1 MSEWKSCTLGDV
13 LTLQRGFD
21 LPTQNRIPGKH
32 PVVASTG
39 IVATHNEAKASGPG
53 VVIGRSGSIGGGQF
67 LSNDFWPLNTTLW
80 VKDFHN
86 NNERFCYYLLKSIDF
101 SNFNVGGAVP
111 TLNRN
116 HVHPWPVN
124 RPPRN
129 EQDDIVRVLGS
140 LDDKIELN
148 RRTNETLEAM
158 AQAIFKDWFVDFGP
172 VRRKMQ
178 GETDPIAI
186 LGGLIEN
193 PVNAGP
199 LAALFPDNLGVNN
212 LPEGWGISTLEEYLE
227 IRRGGSP
234 RPIKDFISDVGFPWM
249 KIADATSLTSPFVF
263 QTRERIKV
271 EGLSKTVK
279 LQQGSLILS
288 NSATP
293 GLPKFLMLEAC
304 IHDGWL
310 YFPKIE
316 KLPLEF
322 LYVFFLHI
330 RKELV
335 SRGNGSVFTNL
346 KTDIVKAFEFPDA
359 PIAIFDAYRKLVAPL
374 FAKILLSDREIRT
387 LAETRDYLLPKLMSG
402 EIRAGDLELVG

>member
-1 MSEWKSCTLGDV
+1 M
-13 LTLQRGFD
+13 
-21 LPTQNRIPGKH
+21 
-32 PVVASTG
+32 
-39 IVATHNEAKASGPG
+39 
-53 VVIGRSGSIGGGQF
+53 
-67 LSNDFWPLNTTLW
+67 
-80 VKDFHN
+80 
-86 NNERFCYYLLKSIDF
+86 
-101 SNFNVGGAVP
+101 
-111 TLNRN
+111 
-116 HVHPWPVN
+116 
-124 RPPRN
+124 
-129 EQDDIVRVLGS
+129 
-140 LDDKIELN
+140 
-148 RRTNETLEAM
+148 
-158 AQAIFKDWFVDFGP
+158 
-172 VRRKMQ
+172 
-178 GETDPIAI
+178 
-186 LGGLIEN
+186 
-193 PVNAGP
+193 
-199 LAALFPDNLGVNN
+199 
-212 LPEGWGISTLEEYLE
+212 PEGWGISTLEEYLE

-234 RPIKDFISDVGFPWM
+234 RPLKDFISDVGFPWM

>member
-1 MSEWKSCTLGDV
+1 MRVNNFENNKLKIIETLSVHPDIEAKYARSRPKAGDV
-13 LTLQRGFD
+13 LITL
-21 LPTQNRIPGKH
+21 
-32 PVVASTG
+32 V
-39 IVATHNEAKASGPG
+39 
-53 VVIGRSGSIGGGQF
+53 GSIGQIAIAPDEIEGWNLARAVGLIPTRNIEDAKWIYFALQAPEAQQYM
-67 LSNDFWPLNTTLW
+67 LQRANTTVQTTFNLGDLTKLPIP
-80 VKDFHN
+80 VPHLS
-86 NNERFCYYLLKSIDF
+86 ERRTIL
-101 SNFNVGGAVP
+101 
-111 TLNRN
+111 
-116 HVHPWPVN
+116 
-124 RPPRN
+124 
-129 EQDDIVRVLGS
+129 EVLSS

-148 RRTNETLEAM
+148 RRKNETLEAM